1 MLIYVALH
9 ARVAHLHSNVMYI
22 ARYRHPSRLQGE
34 AAYNLTNLSSVV
46 AFLEECTATD
56 FSSLLP
62 SEYASHMGPELGR
75 RLSLNSGQKTDNGRI
90 GAAVGA
96 VVTHHKFLDR
106 NLDDIRVGDVPQL
119 LAEYKLL
126 ARAFDDLSSRMACN

>member
-22 ARYRHPSRLQGE
+22 ARYRHPSRLKGE

-75 RLSLNSGQKTDNGRI
+75 RLSLNSGQENDNGNI
-90 GAAVGA
+90 GAAVVA
-96 VVTHHKFLDR
+96 HHTFLDR

-126 ARAFDDLSSRMACN
+126 ARAFDDLSSRMA

>member
-75 RLSLNSGQKTDNGRI
+75 RLSLNSGQENDNSNI
-90 GAAVGA
+90 GAAVVA
-96 VVTHHKFLDR
+96 HHTFLDR

-126 ARAFDDLSSRMACN
+126 ARAFDDLSSRMA